1 MASWNWLACTG
12 SYPIA
17 TIVSTASDGYAMLD
31 SDSYGGAT
39 GGTEIE
45 DSWLTMASPVDL
57 NGYPN
62 VVLNLKLNIEIQ

>member
-1 MASWNWLACTG
+1 
-12 SYPIA
+12 
-17 TIVSTASDGYAMLD
+17 MLD

-62 VVLNLKLNIEIQ
+62 VVVEFDQYRRYNSENPYIVVGIGMEET